1 MSANSNVFYSQQY
14 ASAVELLSQQVV
26 PKIAPLFTPMTAE
39 GKAATVVNLI
49 DEVQA
54 DERTARYDDIIPAD
68 PAQTR
73 PWVFPRHFDK
83 AVFFDTIDAVR
94 MNADPKSQYVQA
106 LVAAINRKMDD
117 EAVRAFFA
125 DRLIGENGTT
135 TDSFSSANQVGVS
148 VGGTTSGLNVEKL
161 QNALELLKAAD
172 VDLDSEPVYCV
183 ISPKQERNLMNEIEV
198 ISGDYTKGM
207 VLESGRVSKFLGIN
221 FILSNR
227 LGVDG
232 SSYRRVPLFTPKAM
246 SFCTWGGGMKT
257 NVTQR
262 MDKRGLPWQ
271 AYVEGHFGAVRRDSD
286 KLIEIKC
293 SEA

>member
-1 MSANSNVFYSQQY
+1 MKRQTITTDWGALLDDLAEAGVTFPQLR
-14 ASAVELLSQQVV
+14 SAV
-26 PKIAPLFTPMTAE
+26 
-39 GKAATVVNLI
+39 GI
-49 DEVQA
+49 DISDRMASYYRAGRQ
-54 DERTARYDDIIPAD
+54 
-68 PAQTR
+68 
-73 PWVFPRHFDK
+73 PRHW
-83 AVFFDTIDAVR
+83 VG
-94 MNADPKSQYVQA
+94 DPKSQYVQA

-125 DRLIGENGTT
+125 DRLVGENGTT
-135 TDSFSSANQVGVS
+135 TESFSASNQVGVS

-246 SFCTWGGGMKT
+246 SFCTWGGGMQT
-257 NVTQR
+257 NVSQR
-262 MDKRGLPWQ
+262 LDKRGLPWQ

-293 SEA
+293 AEA